1 MNKAFK
7 GGNVLWITILIIGL
21 LCMVSLL
28 FFMLQERAKRIGT
41 EQRLSESEK
50 AKRAVE
56 IKLDH
61 AQLELIQLKDE
72 ARILA
77 GQLVQEKEGYLIALE
92 KIDKKDNQIEELE
105 SNLTNEKKQ
114 RTSLANTLAQLRE
127 NYDSL
132 EERLKE
138 AKLEAEEYQKQL
150 GKFGRK
156 TGVKLKKIVVKPSRE
171 LEGKVLVVN
180 NEFHFVV
187 IDLGKKDGVNVGN
200 KLVIYQGSEEIGR
213 VQVEKVYDAMS
224 TASILP
230 GSQEHKISEDSVVK
244 SF

>member
-21 LCMVSLL
+21 LCMVGLL
-28 FFMLQERAKRIGT
+28 FFMLQERAKRIET

-56 IKLDH
+56 VKLDH
-61 AQLELIQLKDE
+61 AQLEAIQLKDQ
-72 ARILA
+72 AMILSE
-77 GQLVQEKEGYLIALE
+77 QLAQKKERYLIALE
-92 KIDKKDNQIEELE
+92 KIDKKDIQIKELE
-105 SNLTNEKKQ
+105 SNLINEKKQ

-127 NYDSL
+127 NYDSV

-138 AKLEAEEYQKQL
+138 AKLEAEKYQKQS
-150 GKFGRK
+150 GKFGRR
-156 TGVKLKKIVVKPSRE
+156 TGVKLKKIVVKPSKE

-187 IDLGKKDGVNVGN
+187 IDMGKKDGVRVSDE
-200 KLVIYQGSEEIGR
+200 LVVYRGPQQIGK
-213 VQVEKVYDAMS
+213 VQVEKVYDEMS
-224 TASILP
+224 TAAILS
-230 GSQEHKISEDSVVK
+230 GSQEEEIIEDSVIK